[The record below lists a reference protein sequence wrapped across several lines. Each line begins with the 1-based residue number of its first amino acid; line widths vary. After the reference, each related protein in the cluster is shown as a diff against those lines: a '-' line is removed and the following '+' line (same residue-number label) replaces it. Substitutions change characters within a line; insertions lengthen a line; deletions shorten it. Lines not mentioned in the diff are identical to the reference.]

1 MNHTLHS
8 RESGQGPDVLLLHG
22 LFGQSANLRSV
33 ARALEPEF
41 RVHGLDLPDHGQS
54 LWLSDASLPAYATC
68 VSDWMADQGIDHA
81 HVIGH
86 SLGGKVAMELA
97 LTTPAKVGRLVVADI
112 APVAYP
118 RGHQAIIAALKVVQ
132 SSGCRSRADAEAIL
146 QDSIEDPGVIGYLLM
161 SLRAE
166 AGVYQWRFNLEGL
179 AAAYDRLGAAP
190 SDAEPFAGPSL
201 FLRGAQSTY
210 VLAEHEDTIA
220 RRFPASELVTID
232 PAGHWLHVDQPQTFN
247 RRVRDFLSGA

>member
-8 RESGQGPDVLLLHG
+8 RASGQGPDVLLLHG
-22 LFGQSANLRSV
+22 LFGQGTNLRSV

-54 LWLSDASLPAYATC
+54 LWLSDASLPAYAAC
-68 VSDWMADQGIDHA
+68 VSDWMADHGIDHA

-97 LTTPAKVGRLVVADI
+97 LTAPSKLGQLVVADI

-118 RGHQAIIAALKVVQ
+118 RGHQAIIAALEAVQ
-132 SSGCRSRADAEAIL
+132 SSAFRSRADAEAIL
-146 QDSIEDPGVIGYLLM
+146 RESIEDPGVIGYLLM
-161 SLRAE
+161 SLKAE

-179 AAAYDRLGAAP
+179 AAAYSRLGEAP
-190 SDAEPFAGPSL
+190 SDTGEFAGPSL
-201 FLRGAQSTY
+201 FLRGAQSSY
-210 VLAEHEDTIA
+210 VLPEHEDTIK
-220 RRFPASELVTID
+220 RRFPASALVTID
-232 PAGHWLHVDQPQTFN
+232 RAGHWLHVDQPQTFN
-247 RRVRDFLSGA
+247 QQVRDFLSGI

>member
-8 RESGQGPDVLLLHG
+8 RESGQGPEVLLLHG

-118 RGHQAIIAALKVVQ
+118 RGHQAIIAALKAVQ

-146 QDSIEDPGVIGYLLM
+146 QDAIEDPGVIGYLRM

-210 VLAEHEDTIA
+210 VLAEHEDTITC
-220 RRFPASELVTID
+220 RFPASELVTID
-232 PAGHWLHVDQPQTFN
+232 PAGHWLHVDQPQAFN
-247 RRVRDFLSGA
+247 RRVRDFLTGT

>member
-1 MNHTLHS
+1 M
-8 RESGQGPDVLLLHG
+8 LHG
-22 LFGQSANLRSV
+22 LVGQSANLRSV

-112 APVAYP
+112 APWRIREPSSHYCRAEGSAV
-118 RGHQAIIAALKVVQ
+118 
-132 SSGCRSRADAEAIL
+132 SGCQVAPMQAIL
-146 QDSIEDPGVIGYLLM
+146 QDSIRTPV
-161 SLRAE
+161 SLAI
-166 AGVYQWRFNLEGL
+166 Y
-179 AAAYDRLGAAP
+179 
-190 SDAEPFAGPSL
+190 
-201 FLRGAQSTY
+201 
-210 VLAEHEDTIA
+210 
-220 RRFPASELVTID
+220 
-232 PAGHWLHVDQPQTFN
+232 
-247 RRVRDFLSGA
+247 

>member
-1 MNHTLHS
+1 MTHTLHS

-54 LWLSDASLPAYATC
+54 LWLSDTSLPAYATC

-112 APVAYP
+112 QGAIKPLLPRCRRCNRVGVGVAPMRRP
-118 RGHQAIIAALKVVQ
+118 
-132 SSGCRSRADAEAIL
+132 SCRIQLRTL
-146 QDSIEDPGVIGYLLM
+146 V
-161 SLRAE
+161 SLA
-166 AGVYQWRFNLEGL
+166 
-179 AAAYDRLGAAP
+179 
-190 SDAEPFAGPSL
+190 
-201 FLRGAQSTY
+201 TC
-210 VLAEHEDTIA
+210 
-220 RRFPASELVTID
+220 
-232 PAGHWLHVDQPQTFN
+232 
-247 RRVRDFLSGA
+247 